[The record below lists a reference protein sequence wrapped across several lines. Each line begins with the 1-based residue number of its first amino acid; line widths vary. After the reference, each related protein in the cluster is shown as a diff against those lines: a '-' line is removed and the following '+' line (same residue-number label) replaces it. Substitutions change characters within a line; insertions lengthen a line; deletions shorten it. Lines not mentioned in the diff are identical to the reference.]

1 MLVFRRLFCNGDVY
15 YYGVIFPY
23 IFNDG
28 FDFKEQL
35 IKCAFSGVLFGG
47 IMFIYYMIMLKRIL
61 TIIQLLNY
69 YIINSY
75 NA

>member
-47 IMFIYYMIMLKRIL
+47 IMFIYYMIMLKKNINYYS
-61 TIIQLLNY
+61 TPYY

>member
-1 MLVFRRLFCNGDVY
+1 MGEKACNKMLVFRRLFCNGDVY
-15 YYGVIFPY
+15 YYGGYLPY

-47 IMFIYYMIMLKRIL
+47 IMFIYYMIMLKKNI
-61 TIIQLLNY
+61 NY
-69 YIINSY
+69 YSTP
-75 NA
+75 